1 MAALSAAITPHTR
14 LIWVET
20 PTNPLLKVLDIAR
33 IAELAHARGAAVVV
47 DNTFATPY
55 LQRPL
60 ALGADIVVHSTTK
73 YLGGHSDVVGG
84 AALMNDEA
92 VFERLK
98 FLQNA
103 VGAVPGPMDC
113 WLVLR
118 GLKTLALRMDRH
130 AENALA
136 VAQFLSDHPQV
147 KEVIYPGLS
156 DHPQRALAARQM
168 RNGGGM
174 LSFVMHGGV
183 EAARRVVARTHLF
196 ALAES
201 LGGVESLIEIP
212 AAMTHASTAGSPL
225 EVEPGLIR
233 VSVGLEHKDD
243 LIADLQQALM

>member
-1 MAALSAAITPHTR
+1 VM
-14 LIWVET
+14 
-20 PTNPLLKVLDIAR
+20 
-33 IAELAHARGAAVVV
+33 V

-60 ALGADIVVHSTTK
+60 ALGADIAVHSTTK

-84 AALMNDEA
+84 AAILSDDEA
-92 VFERLK
+92 HERLR

-118 GLKTLALRMDRH
+118 GVKTLPVRMDRH

-147 KEVIYPGLS
+147 KEVIYPGLA
-156 DHPQRALAARQM
+156 DHPQYQLAQRQM

-174 LSFVMHGGV
+174 IALVLNGG
-183 EAARRVVARTHLF
+183 AAAAWRMVARTHLF

-201 LGGVESLIEIP
+201 LGGVESLIEVP
-212 AAMTHASTAGSPL
+212 AAMTHASTQGSPL
-225 EVEPGLIR
+225 EVSAGLIR
-233 VSVGLEHKDD
+233 ISVGLEHKDD
-243 LIADLQQALM
+243 LIEDLRQALV